1 MCVAVF
7 IVDYIARWLT
17 ADFKLKKGAAS
28 FFIYPFTPMA
38 IIDLVTILPTFLA
51 LNSAWRTLRA
61 LGLLRALRAFRL
73 VRNSKGLNALIAAF
87 ERKREQLMV
96 VLVFA
101 AAYVMIIA
109 MIMFNVEHDT
119 FPDFFDAIYWSIV
132 SLTTVGYGDLYPTS
146 DVGRTIAMLS
156 SLMGIAI
163 VALPASILTT
173 GLMEEIDGSSRDD
186 GGGSVGRQDKC
197 D

>member
-1 MCVAVF
+1 M
-7 IVDYIARWLT
+7 
-17 ADFKLKKGAAS
+17 
-28 FFIYPFTPMA
+28 
-38 IIDLVTILPTFLA
+38 
-51 LNSAWRTLRA
+51 
-61 LGLLRALRAFRL
+61 
-73 VRNSKGLNALIAAF
+73 
-87 ERKREQLMV
+87 
-96 VLVFA
+96 
-101 AAYVMIIA
+101 
-109 MIMFNVEHDT
+109 
-119 FPDFFDAIYWSIV
+119 
-132 SLTTVGYGDLYPTS
+132 GYGDLYPTS